1 VEGCSRVGPNKCRQ
15 WHCLSGCKNK
25 KIVWFFNAWTMGY
38 ALEREYVKGKSI
50 VGGKDNFFNQ
60 NVGSILSHHIV
71 QIKGTI
77 AE

>member
-1 VEGCSRVGPNKCRQ
+1 
-15 WHCLSGCKNK
+15 
-25 KIVWFFNAWTMGY
+25 MGY